1 VKAKKWLG
9 VVAGLALPAAGVGM
23 AEGLPAAAGPGADV
37 VVCQNLP
44 RSRASSAL
52 NDAINSYG
60 KGDFE
65 AAADSLKLAQAGAN
79 DLTPVQQED
88 LKRFLQLNEGALKR
102 RADAAD
108 QVRQAAKAEQDGHD
122 ATAADLAQKAL
133 ANQYVAPADKQR
145 AQAVVGR
152 LRNAGAA
159 PGSSVVTKGKL
170 LQARKLLSEGN
181 LDAAEQLAQ
190 EADHAGVT
198 AGPGEDSPKMILA
211 EIAHTRQD
219 PALLLTLARAALARG
234 DYERAEELAK
244 ASKKAEPVYAVHL
257 WGDSPNK
264 VLDEVQAARASGTR
278 AAKEKDSAH
287 HDAIRQV
294 GDGTDHKKEMTA
306 SQKPDHPTAPAMPN
320 RPLPS
325 DPKGLL
331 KVAHEAYEAGQ
342 YDDAIALAQK
352 AKVAPGA
359 KDAWGLFDFDTPD
372 KLINEVNKARN
383 KRNQEESVKLL
394 TEGRKLLDQAE
405 HDEVH
410 RGELLDAAQKAAL
423 RADSLRNGTYS
434 VWELGDRPTK
444 LLADVDEARK
454 KGRVKSVPPV
464 PPLGGSV
471 ASNDGAGRWPVGQP
485 DDAQM
490 QQARRMMSDARAAA
504 RAGNAQG
511 ASKLIDAVERMNLP
525 ADKLGSDSPAA
536 VRRELALVAPGGPAP
551 ADGRTAKQLVAE
563 ARQLQARGQLL
574 EARARLLEAQKL
586 PPTPG
591 ADEDRPEKALL
602 ELSGAARRQMD
613 FLESEGDKLV
623 KRAADPHDYVEARDK
638 LAQAQA
644 LARGFQLD
652 TDLLDKKLAWVQLR
666 AGPAPSTGGTAVAQ
680 ANANDNVQR
689 VNATDGG
696 PQGDGERLLSQAR
709 MEIRAGN
716 SGAARRLVEQVY
728 AGTYGLKPEAEKL
741 LHSIDVEEYAQK
753 QKECQRTFDA
763 ANAAFRR
770 GDYQFAGR
778 LLHTFDAKMLD
789 PERQEQMKQMMLC
802 PEMQPGG
809 LTPTVAKA
817 DVPPGAAAND
827 GGAPRA
833 HASDADP
840 SRQADYLKQIQDLRE
855 IKFQKMRYQEL
866 DAEKQ
871 ARKLADAGD
880 TEHALE
886 VLEDYLRH
894 LPDSGLDPDKMGLLR
909 RPAES
914 KLQQYRTLDSQK
926 KLKDAQ
932 TIRTQQQKDAH
943 NAKEQAEVDKQKR
956 LKELMDKY
964 NTLFRQAKYS
974 EAEMYA
980 LQAHDLDPDNT
991 LTAAAVEI
999 AKRQAAVVRY
1009 RGIKQ
1014 QSEDAFLE
1022 YADQAHEMGPVM
1034 SPDEP
1039 YHIDK
1044 KAWNSRVATRKPV
1057 NLSGISTRKTEAER
1071 KIESQLYH
1079 NINMNFNNLPLG
1091 KILDDLATT
1100 EGINIVP
1107 DENALGEQGITL
1119 EQPLSIKLDN
1129 ISLKSGLKLLLDK
1142 AKLTYVIED
1151 DVLKVTTKEH
1161 ARGKMK
1167 LVPYQVTDLVI
1178 PLGDSGPGM
1187 QMDPSRIQAQATQQ
1201 QPPAGGASPVLG
1213 PLSMVN
1219 GTQTGSAGGSPF
1231 ASAGTGGSWDVKKTA
1246 SATKEDQLITLIQ
1259 NTVAPKSWAQMGGQ
1273 GTIDYFP
1280 LTMTLVINQTPDVQ
1294 EQIADLLAA
1303 LRRLQDAEVAVELRL
1318 ISIAE
1323 GFFERIGVD
1332 FNINI
1337 VNDKGTQKFQ
1347 PEITSGNFKP
1357 AGFINDFTPQR
1368 FLSGLTPAGTFTSDL
1383 GIPIKNSSFGMAI
1396 PPFGGFPNAPGA
1408 NGGIELGLA
1417 FLSDIQVF
1425 MFMEAAQGDQ
1435 RTNVMQAPKLTL
1447 FNGQRS
1453 TLTVTDQQ
1461 FFVTSA
1467 SVVVVNGQP
1476 VFIPNNQVFAVGV
1489 TINIT
1494 AVISADRRFV
1504 RLAFDGVNGGIT
1516 LTNLSSAV
1524 VPLFP
1529 IVQLVPTVLD
1539 GNIQSSPVAFTQFF
1553 QQPVFNTVS
1562 VVTTVAVPDGGTV
1575 LMGGLKRLSEGRNE
1589 FGPPVLSKIPYLDR
1603 LFRNVGYG
1611 REVQNLMLMVTPR
1624 VIINEEEELRQTGV
1638 ERPQAGL
1645 PQ

>member
-23 AEGLPAAAGPGADV
+23 AEGLPAAAGPKADV

-44 RSRASSAL
+44 RSRASGAL
-52 NDAINSYG
+52 NDAINSYS

-88 LKRFLQLNEGALKR
+88 LKRFLQLNESALKR

-133 ANQYVAPADKQR
+133 ANQYVAPGDKQR
-145 AQAVVGR
+145 AQAIVGR
-152 LRNAGAA
+152 VRGTGTA
-159 PGSSVVTKGKL
+159 PGNSVVTKGKL
-170 LQARKLLSEGN
+170 LQARKLLAEGN

-190 EADHAGVT
+190 EVDRAGVT
-198 AGPGEDSPKMILA
+198 TGPGEESPKMILA

-219 PALLLTLARAALARG
+219 PALLLTLARAALAHG
-234 DYERAEELAK
+234 DVDRAEELAK
-244 ASKKAEPVYAVHL
+244 ASKKAEPVYAVHI

-264 VLDEVQAARASGTR
+264 VLDEVQAARGSRKQTSNVER
-278 AAKEKDSAH
+278 EKDHVAVSH
-287 HDAIRQV
+287 
-294 GDGTDHKKEMTA
+294 
-306 SQKPDHPTAPAMPN
+306 KPDHPQAPAMPD
-320 RPLPS
+320 RMLPS

-372 KLINEVNKARN
+372 KLINEVNKARG
-383 KRNQEESVKLL
+383 KRNQEESAKLL
-394 TEGRKLLDQAE
+394 VEGRKLLDQAE
-405 HDEVH
+405 HDEAH

-444 LLADVDEARK
+444 LLADIDEARK
-454 KGRVKSVPPV
+454 KGRVKTVPPV
-464 PPLGGSV
+464 PPLGGTV

-485 DDAQM
+485 DDAHV
-490 QQARRMMSDARAAA
+490 QQARRMMADARAAA

-511 ASKLIDAVERMNLP
+511 AGALIEAVERMNLP

-536 VRRELALVAPGGPAP
+536 VRRELAVATSSGSAP
-551 ADGRTAKQLVAE
+551 AAGQTAKQLVAE

-586 PPTPG
+586 PPTAGPE
-591 ADEDRPEKALL
+591 EDRPDRAML
-602 ELSGAARRQMD
+602 ELSAVARRQID
-613 FLESEGDKLV
+613 RLEAGGDELV
-623 KRAADPHDYVEARDK
+623 KSGNDYAAAREK

-652 TDLLDKKLAWVQLR
+652 TELLDKKLAWVQVR
-666 AGPAPSTGGTAVAQ
+666 VGPAVGTSGTPVAH
-680 ANANDNVQR
+680 ANANDDVQR

-728 AGTYGLKPEAEKL
+728 AGNYGLKPKAEAML
-741 LHSIDVEEYAQK
+741 RDIDIEEYAQK
-753 QKECQRTFDA
+753 KKECQRTFDA

-770 GDYQFAGR
+770 GDYAFAGR
-778 LLHTFDAKMLD
+778 LVHTFDAKLLD
-789 PERQEQMKQMMLC
+789 PERQEQLKQMMLC

-817 DVPPGAAAND
+817 DAPGAAAHD

-833 HASDADP
+833 HVAEADP

-894 LPDSGLDPDKMGLLR
+894 LPDSGLDPDKTGLLR
-909 RPAES
+909 RPAEA

-932 TIRTQQQKDAH
+932 TILTQQQKANH
-943 NAKEQAEVDKQKR
+943 ETRLTAEANKEKR
-956 LKELMDKY
+956 VKELMEKY
-964 NTLFRQAKYS
+964 NTLFRQAKYQ

-980 LQAHDLDPDNT
+980 LQAHELEPDNT
-991 LTAAAVEI
+991 ITAAAVEI
-999 AKRQAAVVRY
+999 AKRQAALTRY
-1009 RGIKQ
+1009 RGIKEE
-1014 QSEDAFLE
+1014 SERATLE
-1022 YADQAHEMGPVM
+1022 YLDQGQEMGPVM
-1034 SPDEP
+1034 SPEEP

-1044 KAWNSRVATRKPV
+1044 KAWNSRVVNRKP
-1057 NLSGISTRKTEAER
+1057 LPTITPRKTEAER

-1079 NINMNFNNLPLG
+1079 NVNMNFSNMALG
-1091 KILDDLATT
+1091 KILDYLATE

-1119 EQPLSIKLDN
+1119 DQPLSIKVDN
-1129 ISLKSGLKLLLDK
+1129 IALKSGLKLLLDK
-1142 AKLTYVIED
+1142 AKLIYVIED

-1187 QMDPSRIQAQATQQ
+1187 QMLPNQIQPAATQQ
-1201 QPPAGGASPVLG
+1201 QPQGGASPVVG

-1219 GTQTGSAGGSPF
+1219 GTPTGSAGGSPF
-1231 ASAGTGGSWDVKKTA
+1231 ASAGTSGTWKVEKSA

-1259 NTVAPKSWAQMGGQ
+1259 NTISPKSWASMGGQ

-1318 ISIAE
+1318 ISLAE

-1347 PEITSGNFKP
+1347 PQITSGNFKP
-1357 AGFINDFTPQR
+1357 AGFINDFTPDR

-1425 MFMEAAQGDQ
+1425 MFLEAAQGDQ

-1453 TLTVTDQQ
+1453 TLSVSDQQ

-1476 VFIPNNQVFAVGV
+1476 VFIPNNQLFPVGL

-1516 LTNLSSAV
+1516 LTNLASAT

-1539 GNIQSSPVAFTQFF
+1539 GNIQSSPVAFTQYF
-1553 QQPVFNTVS
+1553 QQPVFNTVA

-1611 REVQNLMLMVTPR
+1611 REVQNLMMMVTPR

-1638 ERPQAGL
+1638 QREQAGE
-1645 PQ
+1645 PR